1 MKFLILLAIGVAV
14 LILLNQQYEPFI
26 SFRNELIHSSDPTP
40 LEMMNLSKSYI
51 ESQIGCDSSIRLF
64 ENRGGTCK

>member
-1 MKFLILLAIGVAV
+1 MKFLI
-14 LILLNQQYEPFI
+14 ILLVVVGVLLLLTQQYEPFI
-26 SFRNELIHSSDPTP
+26 SFQNELIHSSDPTP

-64 ENRGGTCK
+64 ENRGDTCK